1 MLSLALLIG
10 KVAFLAVLYLFV
22 VMVVRS
28 GARDLKA
35 LAEASAA
42 PGRAQVDRERP
53 GVSPAAASAG
63 ARTAPVGRAW
73 ALIVEAS
80 PVLAV
85 GSAVM
90 LQPGERIV
98 IGRAPESDVVL
109 SDTFVSA
116 RHASVTAEVEG
127 LVLEDLDST
136 NGTLVGGREVEGRLF
151 VGPDERVA
159 IGDTVFVVEER

>member
-10 KVAFLAVLYLFV
+10 KAVFLAVLFLFV
-22 VMVVRS
+22 IMVVRS

-35 LAEASAA
+35 LAEASTAS
-42 PGRAQVDRERP
+42 GRARRDGERL
-53 GVSPAAASAG
+53 GVSSAAASDR

-73 ALIVEAS
+73 ALVVEAS

-85 GSAVM
+85 GSVVM
-90 LQPGERIV
+90 LHPGERIV

-109 SDTFVSA
+109 SDTFVSS
-116 RHASVTAEVEG
+116 RHASVTADVEG

-136 NGTLVGGREVEGRLF
+136 NGTLVGGRDVEGRLF
-151 VGPDERVA
+151 VGPDEKVA
-159 IGDTVFVVEER
+159 IGDTVFAVEER